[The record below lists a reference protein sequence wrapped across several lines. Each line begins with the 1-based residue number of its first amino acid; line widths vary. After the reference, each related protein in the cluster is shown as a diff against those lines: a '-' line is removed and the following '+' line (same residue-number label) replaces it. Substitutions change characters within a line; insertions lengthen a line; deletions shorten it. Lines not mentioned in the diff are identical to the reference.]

1 MEVFKDLVKFNR
13 YKSVESFNND
23 KDITSSTISIVKLDE
38 NVMDIYLGRT
48 RITHSNLLKANNELK
63 NLINYL
69 DNKLKDLES
78 DVDNNKKSIININ
91 TKQNNNSQSISN
103 IKSDIDALRSEDIHI
118 LKILGDINKKLSNIT
133 DNNVIPSFS
142 DISTIKQNIE
152 NISKELSDKIK
163 SNISEIKKLKTK
175 DSSITENI
183 SVIKKDIDALY
194 REDIHIFEIING
206 LQSVSKTIMSDIK
219 FIKNDNEN
227 INDEIISLKEK
238 IRFLTGVNVD
248 NIETLEGAN
257 RRLTKL
263 EKSDKEFQTKVD
275 EINSDINSIKE
286 NVKKLQSFESTTNEN
301 IKSLEEQIEELS
313 SVALIDIEKRLN
325 ELSSTDEELQKN
337 TNELI
342 SVVDEIKK
350 GFTTFATKEY
360 VDDKVDGKFDAA
372 GTAAG
377 LNAIIDERV
386 TELEKI
392 NHSDYI
398 TEEKL
403 ASKGYLT
410 SDIADK
416 KYAPIGTTGSGE
428 SIDLTDY
435 ATIEY
440 VKETYANKS
449 DIPVVP
455 TDISSFNN
463 DKGYLTEKDIT
474 DKLTDK
480 QDVISD
486 LDIIRSGA
494 TAGSTALQSIPEEYI
509 TEKELVNKGYL
520 TEQSLNEYAKKS
532 DIPKLEWLN
541 L

>member
-13 YKSVESFNND
+13 YKSVESFNNA

-69 DNKLKDLES
+69 DSKLKDLES

-219 FIKNDNEN
+219 FIKNDNKN

-248 NIETLEGAN
+248 NIETLEGAH

-275 EINSDINSIKE
+275 EIDSDINSIKE
-286 NVKKLQSFESTTNEN
+286 NVKKLQSFESITNEN

-313 SVALIDIEKRLN
+313 GVDSDYFNEAFIDIEKRLN

-342 SVVDEIKK
+342 NVVDEIKK
-350 GFTTFATKEY
+350 SFSTFATKEY
-360 VDDKVDGKFDAA
+360 VDDKVDGKFDEA
-372 GTAAG
+372 GTAAS
-377 LNAIIDERV
+377 LNAVMDERV

-392 NHSDYI
+392 NHNDYV

-410 SDIADK
+410 SDVADK
-416 KYAPIGTTGSGE
+416 KYAPIGTNSSGE
-428 SIDLTDY
+428 SIDLSDY

-463 DKGYLTEKDIT
+463 DKGYLTE
-474 DKLTDK
+474 
-480 QDVISD
+480 
-486 LDIIRSGA
+486 
-494 TAGSTALQSIPEEYI
+494 E
-509 TEKELVNKGYL
+509 
-520 TEQSLNEYAKKS
+520 SLNEYVKKS
-532 DIPKLEWLN
+532 DIPKLEWIN